1 MFRKLLTSFLSL
13 TLIAPLA
20 SAVFACNEHKP
31 PTIDVATKI
40 MTIIAKNH
48 ALFCSANTFPPTPG
62 TKSSDNPLL
71 LHYLKKTLIQLSAQ
85 IYTDQPLTNADLVD
99 WNFNTFNFDTPNTQY
114 KSAQISYFNNVTQKE
129 GSPITIPVNYY
140 TDTHYADQIAA
151 KITNLNF
158 LQAMAKPKGSK
169 GYISPIKAPGGK
181 KWTDPD
187 IVKILQQDIQILNP
201 NLTGDEILDL
211 KNFKLAANKDTSVLA
226 NQYNRINGQIVV
238 PKHSESGG
246 ASTSIRDHIVVP
258 LGSLAV
264 TAGPQGGF
272 LVPVYN
278 GGSFL
283 KYSQPGYNGMDKV
296 VSPTVAP
303 TASGGKITIDVS
315 YLAAQYLDE
324 YASNNETSYGQ
335 ALLEYWDRF
344 LNASDTTDYNAWNK
358 FTQSIQT
365 SVGQPTLADNLTASD
380 PFADNA
386 PSFPQPDYNPNSGLQ
401 YTLEWFKDSSSGISK
416 SDIVWLQQPKPKL

>member
-1 MFRKLLTSFLSL
+1 MFRKILTSFLSL

-20 SAVFACNEHKP
+20 GAVFACNEHKP

-85 IYTDQPLTNADLVD
+85 IYPDQPLTNADLVD

-140 TDTHYADQIAA
+140 TDTHYADQIAT

-169 GYISPIKAPGGK
+169 GYISPIKAPSGK

-187 IVKILQQDIQILNP
+187 IVKTLQQDIQILNP
-201 NLTGDEILDL
+201 KLTGDEINYL
-211 KNFKLAANKDTSVLA
+211 KNFQLAANKDTSVLA
-226 NQYNRINGQIVV
+226 NQYNRITGQIVV
-238 PKHSESGG
+238 PEYGQAGG
-246 ASTSIRDHIVVP
+246 ASESITKNVKPDDW
-258 LGSLAV
+258 AV
-264 TAGPQGGF
+264 TSGLQGGF

-278 GGSFL
+278 GGSFP
-283 KYSQPGYNGMDKV
+283 KYPQPGFNGLDKV

-303 TASGGKITIDVS
+303 TANGGKITIDVS
-315 YLAAQYLDE
+315 YLTSKYLDE
-324 YASNNETSYGQ
+324 YARNNETSYGQ
-335 ALLEYWDRF
+335 ALLDYWDRF
-344 LNASDTTDYNAWNK
+344 LDASDKTDYNAWTK

-365 SVGQPTLADNLTASD
+365 SVGQTTLTDILATKD
-380 PFADNA
+380 PFAEK
-386 PSFPQPDYNPNSGLQ
+386 PSFPKNYNPNSGMQ
-401 YTLEWFKDSSSGISK
+401 YTLAWSKDSSTSIGTASV
-416 SDIVWLQQPKPKL
+416 SWQQQPNPTQ